1 MNADGLRVA
10 GDCGGFAWLPVKCFP
25 HSPIHPLDSPL
36 RDVSLRFMPFDDSPR
51 PLGPAKSSI
60 FILAL
65 ETASPRCP
73 LGRPAAQR
81 HRPCFGSLHPA
92 EETQVKS
99 PGSKKTLK
107 GVPWPPHPRRLDRSV
122 EPRRQR
128 QRPEKP
134 PHRPPCRWGVVRRE
148 RLGEPCSGGPCPWP
162 LSQGCPRLVP
172 RSRPARV
179 SIRPSLLPGPVQAAL
194 TWRAPGKLWEKRP
207 GHPLTGWLNPF
218 RFV

>member
-10 GDCGGFAWLPVKCFP
+10 GDCGGFAWLHVKCFP

-92 EETQVKS
+92 EETQVES

-128 QRPEKP
+128 QWPEKP
-134 PHRPPCRWGVVRRE
+134 PHRPPCRGGGWSTGRGWGSRAPEARALGHSPRAVRASC
-148 RLGEPCSGGPCPWP
+148 LGAAPPVSPSGPPCCLALCRQLSPGGPRG
-162 LSQGCPRLVP
+162 SFGR
-172 RSRPARV
+172 R
-179 SIRPSLLPGPVQAAL
+179 GQA
-194 TWRAPGKLWEKRP
+194 T
-207 GHPLTGWLNPF
+207 H
-218 RFV
+218 